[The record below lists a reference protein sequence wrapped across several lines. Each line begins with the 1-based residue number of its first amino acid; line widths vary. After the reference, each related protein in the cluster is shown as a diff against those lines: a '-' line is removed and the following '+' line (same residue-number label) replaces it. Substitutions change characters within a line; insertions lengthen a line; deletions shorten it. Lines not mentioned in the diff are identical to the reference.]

1 MLAAKRLD
9 GGLRR
14 CAGGRPVVDH
24 DHAASSQF
32 RQRTIAAVPRCPT
45 LDLGHRARTD
55 LFNDLLG
62 DAELLDERRVQVD
75 GFAKGNR
82 PQGQLFLAR
91 RAELADHQ
99 DVKRRVKL
107 PRHLEPHRDA
117 TPRQGEHDRPPEVR
131 QPLHG
136 GRQHLAGLTS
146 VPEDEWIVKSRVHAD
161 SIHRSEMKRKG
172 QPAGMKRVIP
182 HSGRRHLA
190 PYSVGM
196 ASSTVAVIPGSAH
209 PAMAADIARILGAPL
224 VPVHLERFPDGE
236 LSVQLLEA
244 VRGLTAVVVQPT
256 GPPVDANLIELLA
269 LVDACR
275 RAAAE
280 RVIAVVP
287 YLGYARGDRRHGRSE
302 PIMASLTAR
311 LLETAGVA
319 HLLAVDL
326 HAPQIEGFFQ
336 IPVDDLSP
344 FPALLAAVRSELP
357 PDVVVISPDLGR
369 LGLATRY
376 ADELHTTAAVVHKR
390 RLSGRES
397 RPLQVIGDVRDR
409 PCLIV
414 DDMITT
420 GGTIAGCI
428 DALLDNG
435 ARAEILVVAT
445 HGLFVAGAEDR
456 LHHPAIRRL
465 WVTDTLPQR
474 QATTTQGVIPV
485 APLIADALRR
495 LQR

>member
-1 MLAAKRLD
+1 
-9 GGLRR
+9 
-14 CAGGRPVVDH
+14 
-24 DHAASSQF
+24 
-32 RQRTIAAVPRCPT
+32 
-45 LDLGHRARTD
+45 
-55 LFNDLLG
+55 
-62 DAELLDERRVQVD
+62 
-75 GFAKGNR
+75 
-82 PQGQLFLAR
+82 
-91 RAELADHQ
+91 
-99 DVKRRVKL
+99 
-107 PRHLEPHRDA
+107 
-117 TPRQGEHDRPPEVR
+117 
-131 QPLHG
+131 
-136 GRQHLAGLTS
+136 
-146 VPEDEWIVKSRVHAD
+146 
-161 SIHRSEMKRKG
+161 
-172 QPAGMKRVIP
+172 
-182 HSGRRHLA
+182 
-190 PYSVGM
+190 M
-196 ASSTVAVIPGSAH
+196 ASSTVVVIPGSAH
-209 PAMAADIARILGAPL
+209 PAMAADIARILGVPL

-236 LSVQLLEA
+236 LSVRLLEA

-256 GPPVDANLIELLA
+256 GPPVDANLVELLA
-269 LVDACR
+269 LTDACR

-344 FPALLAAVRSELP
+344 FPALLAAIRSDLP
-357 PDVVVISPDLGR
+357 PDVVVVSPDLGR

-376 ADELHTTAAVVHKR
+376 ADELHTSAAVIHKR

-428 DALLDNG
+428 EALLGNG
-435 ARAEILVVAT
+435 ARAEILVAAT

-456 LHHPAIRRL
+456 LRHPAIRRL

-474 QATTTQGVIPV
+474 EAAATRVVIPV